1 MCCLMIDFPGGPLVK
16 TLPYNVWGAGLIPG
30 QRIKVSICL
39 VAKNPKH
46 KIEAI
51 L

>member
-1 MCCLMIDFPGGPLVK
+1 MIDFPGGPLVK

>member
-1 MCCLMIDFPGGPLVK
+1 MTDLPGEPLVK

-30 QRIKVSICL
+30 QRIKISIRL